1 MFVFKAAVLGGG
13 TMGGEIAQVI
23 ANADIPVVVKDVEQ
37 QFVDHAIEKSREVTK
52 SQLEKLVSKEK
63 MTREQADARLD
74 EVIGR
79 ITGTTTYDEFGDVD
93 FVIEA
98 VPERM
103 EIKKAVYRELDEVTP
118 GHAILASN
126 TSSLSITEM
135 GRETLRPGKVVG
147 FHFFFPASVMPLVE
161 IISGEDTSRETVTAA
176 FNFAQKIRKQ
186 PITCKEVPGFVV
198 NRILNSGVGEVWREQ
213 EEKGLSI
220 KKIDEAIA
228 GANVTPMGPFFLI
241 DMLGLDTV
249 LHVAEYLNESYGER
263 FYVHKG
269 MQKLVADGKLGV
281 KSGGDGFY
289 KDGEPQIS
297 GDAEPNADEL
307 ADLLMLKSFVEACKV
322 LEEGICTVREI
333 DLGMMAGAGL
343 DPRRGLFPPFWKA
356 DIEGLDTIL
365 EKLEQYEESHGE
377 RFAPPRTIKRLV
389 AQGRLGLKSGQGFY
403 AYPQVEGEGTVKLEK
418 RGEVAIAWLN
428 NPPMN
433 AISPQVIEDLG
444 KVWEE
449 VKSDDEVKAMMVYS
463 SLPVVFSAGADIKA
477 FTSMDEAAGADL
489 INKGHALLRELGQDR
504 KSTVAAVNAIAFGGG
519 CELAMA
525 CDFRVAA
532 HSAVFGQ
539 PEINLGIIPGF
550 GGTQRLPRLVGPS
563 KALEMN
569 LTGDA
574 VLGPEARFHGLADD
588 LVPDEELF
596 ETALAWTRK
605 LGEQA
610 PVAVEQ
616 IKKVSNAGDL
626 EKGIEAEKQGFATA
640 FLSEDAK
647 EGISAFLGK
656 RSARWQGK

>member
-1 MFVFKAAVLGGG
+1 MFVSKAAVLGGG

-37 QFVDHAIEKSREVTK
+37 KFVDAALEKSRAVTK
-52 SQLEKLVSKEK
+52 QQLDKLVSKEK
-63 MTREQADARLD
+63 LTQEQADARLD
-74 EVIGR
+74 EVMGR
-79 ITGTTTYDEFGDVD
+79 ITGTTTYEEFGDVD

-103 EIKKAVYRELDEVTP
+103 EIKKAVYAELDEATP

-161 IISGEDTSRETVTAA
+161 IISGEDTSRDTLTTA
-176 FNFAQKIRKQ
+176 FNFAQAIRKQ
-186 PITCKEVPGFVV
+186 PITCEEVPGFVV
-198 NRILNSGVGEVWREQ
+198 NRILNSGAGEVWREQ

-220 KKIDEAIA
+220 KKIDEGIA
-228 GANVTPMGPFFLI
+228 AANVTPMGPFFLI

-249 LHVAEYLNESYGER
+249 LHVAEYLNESYGDS

-269 MQKLVADGKLGV
+269 MRKLVGDGKLGA
-281 KSGGDGFY
+281 KSGGEGFY
-289 KDGEPQIS
+289 KDGEPNIP
-297 GDAEPNADEL
+297 GDSDPDIQEL

-356 DIEGLDTIL
+356 DLEGLDTIL

-377 RFAPPRTIKRLV
+377 RFAPPRTLKRLV
-389 AQGRLGLKSGQGFY
+389 AQGRHGLKTGQGFY
-403 AYPQVEGEGTVKLEK
+403 SYLQTDAEGTVKLEK
-418 RGEVAIAWLN
+418 RGDVAIAWLA

-449 VKSDDEVKAMMVYS
+449 VKADDELKAMVVYS

-477 FTSMDEAAGADL
+477 FTSMDEAGGAEL
-489 INKGHALLRELGQDR
+489 VNKGHALLRELGQNR
-504 KSTVAAVNAIAFGGG
+504 VSTVAAVNAIAFGGG

-525 CDFRVAA
+525 CDFRIAA
-532 HSAVFGQ
+532 DSAVFGQ

-574 VLGPEARFHGLADD
+574 VLAPEASDWGLADA
-588 LVPDEELF
+588 LVPDQELF
-596 ETALAWTRK
+596 DTAVAWAKKLA
-605 LGEQA
+605 GQA
-610 PVAVEQ
+610 PLAVEQ
-616 IKKVSNAGDL
+616 IKQVSNKADL
-626 EKGIEAEKQGFATA
+626 DDGIEAEKQGFATA
-640 FLSEDAK
+640 FLSEDGK
-647 EGISAFLGK
+647 EGISAFLQK
-656 RSARWQGK
+656 RSAKWQGK